1 MDGVDE
7 GDLLLAVGI
16 GDNGEL
22 GEGRVAEGCRVQ
34 LDEIL
39 NVDSSETGIVRT
51 MELWK
56 RTWELVVYAGHV
68 VPRAENTS
76 SQ

>member
-22 GEGRVAEGCRVQ
+22 GEGRVAEGRRVE
-34 LDEIL
+34 LDEVL
-39 NVDSSETGIVRT
+39 YVDTSETGIVRT
-51 MELWK
+51 MK
-56 RTWELVVYAGHV
+56 
-68 VPRAENTS
+68 S
-76 SQ
+76 